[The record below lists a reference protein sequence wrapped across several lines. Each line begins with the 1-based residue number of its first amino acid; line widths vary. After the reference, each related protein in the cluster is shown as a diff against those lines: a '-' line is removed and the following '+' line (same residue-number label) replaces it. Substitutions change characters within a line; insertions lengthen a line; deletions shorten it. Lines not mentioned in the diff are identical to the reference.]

1 MKMSFYEQIGIVI
14 PGSVLMFGLVLYYPE
29 LKLLTTKDSMS
40 VGELGLFVLISYAA
54 GHLIAA
60 VANALEGIFWNIL
73 GGMPSDWVTRDPPA
87 LLSPQQIENLRVKV
101 SSRLNVKIDKMA
113 GLDRKAWFPISR
125 QAYADVAKNG
135 KPDRIDTF
143 NGNYGLNR
151 GLSSACLVLAVVAL
165 AHADWLIGAGLI
177 GTAGIYSYRAYR
189 FGVHYAREL
198 FLQFLIL
205 DNQTKATP
213 KAEGQT

>member
-29 LKLLTTKDSMS
+29 LKLLTNKDSMS
-40 VGELGLFVLISYAA
+40 VGELGLFVLIAYAA

-60 VANALEGIFWNIL
+60 IANALENLFWAAV
-73 GGMPSDWVTRDPPA
+73 GGMPSDWVTHDPPG
-87 LLSPQQIENLRVKV
+87 LLSTEQVENVRTRIET
-101 SSRLNVKIDKMA
+101 RLSITIAKMA
-113 GLDRKAWFPISR
+113 GLDRKMWWPISR
-125 QAYADVAKNG
+125 QIYADVATNG

-151 GLSSACLVLAVVAL
+151 GLAAACLVLIVVAL
-165 AHADWLIGAGLI
+165 AHADWLIAVGLFIGAC
-177 GTAGIYSYRAYR
+177 IYGYRTYR

-198 FLQFLIL
+198 YLQFLVL
-205 DNQTKATP
+205 
-213 KAEGQT
+213 